1 MNDFMK
7 HLDFPHLPLMKYN
20 PMGINRDLC
29 SLKKKKLTPQNSKL
43 ERNTRN
49 HVVIFQN
56 CYL

>member
-29 SLKKKKLTPQNSKL
+29 SLKKK
-43 ERNTRN
+43 
-49 HVVIFQN
+49 I
-56 CYL
+56 